1 MVAQRAIL
9 KRVPDRLLDGLPQA
23 DQDAIRGAIGKPVT
37 VVSEA
42 DKSCPSEQEE
52 VEFRVGDVTHTIWV
66 NADDLTRIG
75 SRTRW
80 PGN

>member
-9 KRVPDRLLDGLPQA
+9 KSVPDHLLDGLPQV
-23 DQDAIRGAIGKPVT
+23 DQDAIRDALGKPVT
-37 VVSEA
+37 IVPEG
-42 DKSCPSEQEE
+42 DKTCPSEQEE
-52 VEFRVGDVTHTIWV
+52 VEFCVGDVTHTIWV
-66 NADDLTRIG
+66 NADDLIKIG